1 MRPPFQRNF
10 IPFQNAERQ
19 ERPKYSILQPKF
31 SVAPMS
37 MYKQDVCVRTPM
49 QMAIQSKQGLN
60 SLPLKEVN
68 TRRERNN
75 ARGVGTRYDKTSVT
89 CPLYG
94 PMSSMVQFGDARYD
108 KGNYTTNPS
117 KKEMSVST
125 Y

>member
-10 IPFQNAERQ
+10 IPFQNADRQ
-19 ERPKYSILQPKF
+19 ERPKYVISQPKF
-31 SVAPMS
+31 SVTPIS
-37 MYKQDVCVRTPM
+37 MYKQDVYVRTPM
-49 QMAIQSKQGLN
+49 QMSMQQQQNLN

-68 TRRERNN
+68 THRERLNVW
-75 ARGVGTRYDKTSVT
+75 GVGIKYDKTSVT

-94 PMSSMVQFGDARYD
+94 PMSPMVQFGDARYN
-108 KGNYTTNPS
+108 KGNFTTNPS